1 MNSGST
7 NAAPTNTAAPARDR
21 VLAQARFETGT
32 LMRNGE
38 QLLVALVLPAMA
50 LVGLANSQAP
60 SLGPGRRIDLAVP
73 GVLALAVISTAFTG
87 QAISTAFD
95 RRYGVLRL
103 LGVSPLGRDGLLVAK
118 ALAVLTIELL
128 QFVVIAGLGLALGWD
143 PQWMGLF
150 AATLLALVGTWT
162 FVALALLLAGT
173 LRAEGVLA
181 LANLIWI
188 ALAGSRWC
196 HRPAHG
202 DAVRPLPCRR
212 SPSLRRAR
220 GRTARGLHPRAA
232 DRNAAP
238 GACCMG
244 CGGDVAGITHLS
256 LERLM
261 ARVTNPWLWRV
272 LLVNLILEIGIVVTG
287 GLVRL
292 TGSGL
297 GCPTWPQCV
306 PGSFI
311 PVPHQEQG
319 FHKLIEFGNRTLTS
333 VVGIAALLVIV
344 AIWRWAPNRRPLRR
358 ISVLP
363 LLGVLLQAVL
373 GGITVL
379 TGLNPALVAAHFL
392 ASMVLVSLSAYL
404 LYRVG
409 EGDDVP
415 VALVRPEIR
424 SVAWVT
430 AGLGAVVLILGTV
443 VTGSGPHSGDAATPR
458 FGFDPRTISW
468 LHADTVMLF
477 AGLVVAVLLA
487 VHLTASDPRPRK
499 VWHAVLGVTVLQGLI
514 GYAQYLT
521 GLPEA
526 LVLVHMLGASLL
538 TVSLT
543 YGVLSLRRR

>member
-1 MNSGST
+1 
-7 NAAPTNTAAPARDR
+7 
-21 VLAQARFETGT
+21 
-32 LMRNGE
+32 
-38 QLLVALVLPAMA
+38 
-50 LVGLANSQAP
+50 
-60 SLGPGRRIDLAVP
+60 
-73 GVLALAVISTAFTG
+73 
-87 QAISTAFD
+87 
-95 RRYGVLRL
+95 
-103 LGVSPLGRDGLLVAK
+103 
-118 ALAVLTIELL
+118 
-128 QFVVIAGLGLALGWD
+128 
-143 PQWMGLF
+143 
-150 AATLLALVGTWT
+150 
-162 FVALALLLAGT
+162 
-173 LRAEGVLA
+173 
-181 LANLIWI
+181 
-188 ALAGSRWC
+188 
-196 HRPAHG
+196 
-202 DAVRPLPCRR
+202 
-212 SPSLRRAR
+212 
-220 GRTARGLHPRAA
+220 
-232 DRNAAP
+232 
-238 GACCMG
+238 
-244 CGGDVAGITHLS
+244 
-256 LERLM
+256 M

-344 AIWRWAPNRRPLRR
+344 AIWRWAPNRRTLRR

-415 VALVRPEIR
+415 VTLVRPEIR

>member
-1 MNSGST
+1 
-7 NAAPTNTAAPARDR
+7 
-21 VLAQARFETGT
+21 
-32 LMRNGE
+32 
-38 QLLVALVLPAMA
+38 
-50 LVGLANSQAP
+50 
-60 SLGPGRRIDLAVP
+60 
-73 GVLALAVISTAFTG
+73 
-87 QAISTAFD
+87 
-95 RRYGVLRL
+95 
-103 LGVSPLGRDGLLVAK
+103 
-118 ALAVLTIELL
+118 
-128 QFVVIAGLGLALGWD
+128 
-143 PQWMGLF
+143 
-150 AATLLALVGTWT
+150 
-162 FVALALLLAGT
+162 
-173 LRAEGVLA
+173 
-181 LANLIWI
+181 
-188 ALAGSRWC
+188 
-196 HRPAHG
+196 
-202 DAVRPLPCRR
+202 
-212 SPSLRRAR
+212 
-220 GRTARGLHPRAA
+220 
-232 DRNAAP
+232 
-238 GACCMG
+238 
-244 CGGDVAGITHLS
+244 
-256 LERLM
+256 M

-344 AIWRWAPNRRPLRR
+344 AIWRWAPIRRPLRR

-424 SVAWVT
+424 SAAWVT
-430 AGLGAVVLILGTV
+430 AGLGAVILILGTV